1 MRGFKLKQD
10 EGHLITREK
19 LAQYMELSQKKKDIE
34 SQLDALKKDFNQH
47 FDQSVGKLVKGD
59 LMISDY
65 KVQRQIRTTE
75 KFDQEVTVHRLE
87 ELNLTDLIQK
97 KPDEG
102 KIKSALNLRL
112 LSEADLEGCISTS
125 FSQAIYVKQIDSK

>member
-1 MRGFKLKQD
+1 MNNNED
-10 EGHLITREK
+10 NLITREK
-19 LAQYMELSQKKKDIE
+19 LAQFVELNRKKKDIE

-59 LMISDY
+59 LMISDF
-65 KVQRQIRTTE
+65 KVQRQIRTIE

-125 FSQAIYVKQIDSK
+125 FSQAIYVKQMDSK

>member
-1 MRGFKLKQD
+1 MKHD

-125 FSQAIYVKQIDSK
+125 FSQAIYVKQMDSK

>member
-1 MRGFKLKQD
+1 M
-10 EGHLITREK
+10 ITRDK
-19 LAQYMELSQKKKDIE
+19 LAQFIELNRKKKEIE
-34 SQLDALKKDFNQH
+34 IQLDDLKKDFNQH
-47 FDQSVGKLVKGD
+47 FDQYVGKFVKGD
-59 LMISDY
+59 LTISDY

-102 KIKSALNLRL
+102 KIKAALNLRL

-125 FSQAIYVKQIDSK
+125 YSQAIYVKQVDSK

>member
-1 MRGFKLKQD
+1 MKQD

>member
-1 MRGFKLKQD
+1 MTNS
-10 EGHLITREK
+10 ENNLITRDK
-19 LAQYMELSQKKKDIE
+19 LAQFIELNRKKKEIE
-34 SQLDALKKDFNQH
+34 IQLDDLKKDFNQH
-47 FDQSVGKLVKGD
+47 FDQYVGKFVKGD
-59 LMISDY
+59 LTISDY

-102 KIKSALNLRL
+102 KIKAALNLRL

-125 FSQAIYVKQIDSK
+125 YSQAIYVKQVDSK

>member
-1 MRGFKLKQD
+1 MKNS
-10 EGHLITREK
+10 ENNLITRDK
-19 LAQYMELSQKKKDIE
+19 LAQFIELSLKKKEIE
-34 SQLDALKKDFNQH
+34 TQLDDLKKDFNQH

-102 KIKSALNLRL
+102 KIKSALNLGL
-112 LSEADLEGCISTS
+112 LSEADLEGCINKS
-125 FSQAIYVKQIDSK
+125 FSQAIYVKQVD

>member
-1 MRGFKLKQD
+1 MTNS
-10 EGHLITREK
+10 ENNLITRDK
-19 LAQYMELSQKKKDIE
+19 LAQFIELNRKKKEIE
-34 SQLDALKKDFNQH
+34 IQLDDLKKDFNQH
-47 FDQSVGKLVKGD
+47 FDQFVGKFVKGD
-59 LMISDY
+59 LTISDY

-102 KIKSALNLRL
+102 KIKAALNLRL

-125 FSQAIYVKQIDSK
+125 YSQAIYVKQVDSK

>member
-1 MRGFKLKQD
+1 MKQD

-112 LSEADLEGCISTS
+112 LSEADLAGCISTS
-125 FSQAIYVKQIDSK
+125 FSQAIYVKQMDSK

>member
-1 MRGFKLKQD
+1 MKNSENK
-10 EGHLITREK
+10 LITRDK
-19 LAQYMELSQKKKDIE
+19 LAQFIELSRKKKEIE
-34 SQLDALKKDFNQH
+34 TQLDDLKNDFNQH

-102 KIKSALNLRL
+102 KIKSAIHLRL
-112 LSEADLEGCISTS
+112 LSEEDLAGCISKS
-125 FSQAIYVKQIDSK
+125 FSQAIYVKQVGSQ